1 MRIKDWISYVCSSDL
16 FGRAQEDALR
26 IGQREIANDH
36 LAIKR
41 AVEPADADLHPVLEL
56 IFFDLGDDEAP
67 SGVAVQA
74 DTKQREE
81 QEEPEQP
88 EPDPAQNRQRPRDR
102 KSTRL
107 NSTHYCAYRLP
118 HSPCNKTHTNHA

>member
-1 MRIKDWISYVCSSDL
+1 MIGEIADRPPVDAQ

-74 DTKQREE
+74 DKKQREE
-81 QEEPEQP
+81 QEEPEKP
-88 EPDPAQNRQRPRDR
+88 ER
-102 KSTRL
+102 SEE
-107 NSTHYCAYRLP
+107 
-118 HSPCNKTHTNHA
+118 HTSELQ